1 MPPLDLSTLNE
12 RQLQAV
18 QHPGGAL
25 LIFAGAGSG
34 KTRVITYRIAKLI
47 SEGVYPTSILA
58 VTFTNKAAREM
69 RDRIESLI
77 GEMAKGLWMGT
88 FHSICGRMLRENGRH
103 IGIERN
109 FVIYDDDDQLSIIKN
124 ILKQLRIDDK
134 SIVPRRVL
142 NEISR
147 AKERLIEPEQ
157 YEEEVG
163 GTIARI
169 YNHYQARLRQANA
182 LDFDDMLLYTVRML
196 KQRQDVLDHY
206 AGKFRHVLVDE
217 FQDVNF
223 AQYTLVRMLS
233 SAHGNITVVGDD
245 DQSIYAWRG
254 ADVQLIHKFAREY
267 PNATTIKLEQNYRST
282 KRILAAANAVIRHNV
297 DRASKELYTNNPE
310 GPPVRLIERG
320 DYQDEALFIADAI
333 SSAVRA
339 AKRKYGDF
347 AVLYRTNAQ
356 SRAFEEG
363 FMMMRIPHVLIGGMR
378 FYERKEI
385 KDLIAYM
392 RVAANPDDDV
402 SLRRAINEP
411 SRGIGPG
418 TLQKAQDFAEGK
430 PLWSAFSDTRFIF
443 SLPKKAAAAI
453 SEFVDTIKNAA
464 EIAQKEMRAEPVLI
478 RLMNDSGYLEML
490 RAERSE
496 EANSRL
502 DNLQELVNVAIQHD
516 VRAEEPG
523 LLPFLQEIALFSDQD
538 QLDEV
543 SETEGKVTLMTVH
556 TAKGLEFPAVFIVG
570 LEEGVFPHS
579 RSLTSDSEIAEERR
593 LCYVAMTRAREEL
606 TLTYAARRTTYGQ
619 SNFNPPSRFLSA
631 LPHDIVVREESTL
644 PRSPRDVPRVT
655 TTRNGPYQIS
665 TPTRPLRSPD
675 WKPPFEP
682 GQQVKHGKFGVGVVV
697 SCMPT
702 TGDCEVTVVFP
713 GEAGTKKLMANI
725 AKLEAV

>member
-1 MPPLDLSTLNE
+1 MPPLDLSSLNE
-12 RQLQAV
+12 RQRQAV
-18 QHPGGAL
+18 EHPGGAL

-34 KTRVITYRIAKLI
+34 KTRVITYRIARLV
-47 SEGVYPTSILA
+47 SEGIFPTSILA
-58 VTFTNKAAREM
+58 VTFTNKAAKEM
-69 RDRIESLI
+69 RERIEGLI

-103 IGIERN
+103 IGIDRN
-109 FVIYDDDDQLSIIKN
+109 FVIYDDDDQISIIKR
-124 ILKQLRIDDK
+124 ILKAMRIDDK
-134 SIVPRRVL
+134 SLVPRRVL

-147 AKERLIEPEQ
+147 AKEKLVEPEKF
-157 YEEEVG
+157 EDEVG
-163 GTIARI
+163 GVIAKI
-169 YNHYQARLRQANA
+169 YTQYQATLRQANA

-196 KQRQDVLDHY
+196 RERPDVLDHY

-217 FQDVNF
+217 FQDVNH

-254 ADVQLIHKFAREY
+254 ADVQLIHKFAREF
-267 PNATTIKLEQNYRST
+267 PNATIIKLEQNYRST

-297 DRASKELYTNNPE
+297 DRASKELYTDNPQ
-310 GPPVRLIERG
+310 GTPVRVIERG
-320 DYQDEALFIADAI
+320 DYQDEALFVADAI
-333 SSAVRA
+333 SSAVKSG
-339 AKRKYGDF
+339 KRKYADF

-363 FMMMRIPHVLIGGMR
+363 FMMMRIPHALIGGMR
-378 FYERKEI
+378 FYERKEV
-385 KDLIAYM
+385 KDMVAYM
-392 RVAANPDDDV
+392 RLAANPEDDV
-402 SLRRAINEP
+402 SLRRVINEP
-411 SRGIGPG
+411 TRGIGPG
-418 TLQKAQDFAEGK
+418 TLQKAADFAEGK
-430 PLWSAFSDTRFIF
+430 PLWSAFSDTRFVF
-443 SLPKKAAAAI
+443 SLTKRATAAV
-453 SEFVDTIKNAA
+453 SEFVDTIKNAT
-464 EIAQKEMRAEPVLI
+464 ELAQKEERAEPVLI
-478 RLMNDSGYLEML
+478 RLMNDSGYLDML

-502 DNLQELVNVAIQHD
+502 DNLQELVNVAMQHD
-516 VRAEEPG
+516 ARADEPG

-538 QLDEV
+538 QLDTV
-543 SETEGKVTLMTVH
+543 PDVDGKVTLMTAH
-556 TAKGLEFPAVFIVG
+556 TAKGLEFPSVFIVG

-631 LPHDIVVREESTL
+631 LPLDIAREEANL
-644 PRSPRDVPRVT
+644 PRSPRDLPRVSS
-655 TTRNGPYQIS
+655 TRNGPYQVS

-675 WKPPFEP
+675 WKAPFEP
-682 GQQVKHGKFGVGVVV
+682 GQQVQHKKFGVGVVV

-702 TGDCEVTVVFP
+702 SGDCEVTVMFP
-713 GEAGTKKLMANI
+713 GEVGTKKLMANI

>member
-25 LIFAGAGSG
+25 LVFAGAGSG
-34 KTRVITYRIAKLI
+34 KTRVITYRIARLV
-47 SEGVYPTSILA
+47 SEGIYPTSILA
-58 VTFTNKAAREM
+58 VTFTNKTAREM
-69 RDRIESLI
+69 RDRIEGLI

-109 FVIYDDDDQLSIIKN
+109 FVIYDDDDQLSVIKN

-134 SIVPRRVL
+134 SLVPRRVL

-147 AKERLIEPEQ
+147 AKERLIEPEKFA
-157 YEEEVG
+157 EEVG
-163 GTIARI
+163 GVISKI
-169 YNHYQARLRQANA
+169 YTHYQARLRQANA

-196 KQRQDVLDHY
+196 RERPDVLEHY

-217 FQDVNF
+217 FQDVNH
-223 AQYTLVRMLS
+223 AQYTLVQMLS
-233 SAHGNITVVGDD
+233 SVHGNITVVGDD

-297 DRASKELYTNNPE
+297 DRASKELYTENPE
-310 GPPVRLIERG
+310 GAHVRLIERG
-320 DYQDEALFIADAI
+320 DYQDEALFVADAI

-339 AKRKYGDF
+339 GKRKYADF

-363 FMMMRIPHVLIGGMR
+363 FMMMRIPHALIGGIR

-392 RVAANPDDDV
+392 RLAANPDDDV
-402 SLRRAINEP
+402 SLRRVINEP
-411 SRGIGPG
+411 ARGIGPG
-418 TLQKAQDFAEGK
+418 TLQKAQDFAEGQ
-430 PLWSAFSDTRFIF
+430 PLWNAFSDTRFIF
-443 SLPKKAAAAI
+443 SLPKKAAASV

-464 EIAQKEMRAEPVLI
+464 ELAQKEMRAEPVLI
-478 RLMNDSGYLEML
+478 RLMNDSGYLDML

-516 VRAEEPG
+516 VTSDEPG
-523 LLPFLQEIALFSDQD
+523 LLSFLQEIALFSDQD
-538 QLDEV
+538 QLDEE
-543 SETEGKVTLMTVH
+543 SQAEGKVTLMTAH

-644 PRSPRDVPRVT
+644 PRSPRDLPRIT
-655 TTRNGPYQIS
+655 TTRNGPYQVS

-682 GQQVKHGKFGVGVVV
+682 GQQVKHGKFGIGVVV

-702 TGDCEVTVVFP
+702 TGDCEVTVMFP
-713 GEAGTKKLMANI
+713 GEVGTKKLMANI